1 MTKKQRAAAIDIVAI
16 GSDEL
21 GRGRDC
27 GHCMTCSIS
36 ATRWSVRK

>member
-1 MTKKQRAAAIDIVAI
+1 MRAAVIEILAI

-27 GHCMTCSIS
+27 GHCMTRSIS
-36 ATRWSVRK
+36 ATRWSFRK